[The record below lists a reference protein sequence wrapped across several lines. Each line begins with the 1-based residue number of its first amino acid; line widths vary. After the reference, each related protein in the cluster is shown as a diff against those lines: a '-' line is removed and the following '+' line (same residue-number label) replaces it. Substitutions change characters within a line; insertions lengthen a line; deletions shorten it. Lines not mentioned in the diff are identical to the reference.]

1 MKKSALNQYKNRQRM
16 LGLFGLGVLAIV
28 AVLFAVPTLGLS
40 LVALV
45 APKSFCAVLGLG
57 AKGTV
62 AVLTAISPIAAI
74 KKKLDDGESLSEEEF
89 QKAVICGLA
98 AQQDEIE
105 QLKKNGSEIIL
116 ADQSRWPEALKKAFD
131 DLTKAKDAINGHDS
145 TVKDF
150 RQKLASLEGII
161 RNEVRG
167 AFGSPIQRIANDPEL
182 RERFNIAI
190 RCAMDQQGDMLRA
203 CASRIKAL
211 GEDDSPGTTLINTQL
226 YKEIYDTLAMY
237 GAWNTLGVRRMGT
250 KLTRLPVK
258 TVRPVAKVILTE
270 GGEIADDTNKAGAE
284 VTLEVEVIACLLNI
298 SLQLIQD
305 SEFDVTADVLDDF
318 AEAFSY
324 RLDYLAFAADGT
336 NDADNGGMTGLFNFG
351 TAAVAAAGNTTVGKL
366 ELEDVL
372 ACRTTVDVGVL
383 SRPCRWWMHP
393 HILTKFAL
401 IRDKNGRS
409 IFQTALEV
417 PSPTIGSIIG
427 APVVSVTAAPSTD
440 AAGAKVAVFGEQN
453 GFVVGIRQDFGFEAS
468 DHHKWNAL
476 QRSFRGYGRAGVKG
490 RKATAFSVLTLP
502 AA

>member
-1 MKKSALNQYKNRQRM
+1 MKKIRNHKKMLRWAGIGMLAL
-16 LGLFGLGVLAIV
+16 VAI
-28 AVLFAVPTLGLS
+28 LFAVPTLGLS

-45 APKSFCAVLGLG
+45 APKGFLAFLGLG
-57 AKGTV
+57 AKATGGC
-62 AVLTAISPIAAI
+62 LMAIAPIAAI
-74 KKKLDDGESLSEEEF
+74 QKKLEAGEALTEEEF
-89 QKAVICGLA
+89 QKAVIGGLA
-98 AQQDEIE
+98 AQQAEIE
-105 QLKKNGSEIIL
+105 SLKKNTGEIIL
-116 ADQSRWPEALKKAFD
+116 ADQSRWPAELKKAFE
-131 DLTKAKDAINGHDS
+131 DLTKAKEAVNGHDS
-145 TVKDF
+145 TIKEF
-150 RQKLASLEGII
+150 QRKMAGLEGII

-167 AFGSPIQRIANDPEL
+167 AFGSPVQRIANDPEL
-182 RERFNIAI
+182 RSRFNIAL
-190 RCAMDQQGDMLRA
+190 RLAMDQNGDMMRA
-203 CASRIKAL
+203 CAAQIKAL
-211 GEDDSPGTTLINTQL
+211 GEDASPGTTLINTAL

-250 KLTRLPVK
+250 KLTRLPIK

-270 GGEIADDTNKAGAE
+270 GDTLDDDANKAGTE
-284 VTLEVEVIACLLNI
+284 VNLEVEVIGVLLNI

-324 RLDYLAFAADGT
+324 RLDFLAFAADGT
-336 NDADNGGMTGLFNFG
+336 ADATHGGMTGLFNFG
-351 TAAVAAAGNTTVGKL
+351 TAAVAAAGNIKVASL

-409 IFQTALEV
+409 LFQTALD
-417 PSPTIGSIIG
+417 SPTIGSIIG
-427 APVVSVTAAPSTD
+427 APVVSVNAAPNTD

-502 AA
+502 AQ